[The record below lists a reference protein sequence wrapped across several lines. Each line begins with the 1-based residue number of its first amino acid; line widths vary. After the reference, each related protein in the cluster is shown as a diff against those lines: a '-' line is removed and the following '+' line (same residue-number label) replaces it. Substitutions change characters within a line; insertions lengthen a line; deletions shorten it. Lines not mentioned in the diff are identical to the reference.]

1 MELRLKD
8 QIADEIEKMAIEMT
22 QLKHRCECV
31 YISHPAL
38 INNQFIVHV
47 KVIFSRV
54 YSPKE
59 YQFVV
64 QKHHLKT
71 PQ

>member
-8 QIADEIEKMAIEMT
+8 QIADQIEKMAINMT
-22 QLKHRCECV
+22 LLKHRYKGV
-31 YISHPAL
+31 YISHPVL
-38 INNQFIVHV
+38 IDNQLNV
-47 KVIFSRV
+47 KVVFGRFC
-54 YSPKE
+54 SPKE